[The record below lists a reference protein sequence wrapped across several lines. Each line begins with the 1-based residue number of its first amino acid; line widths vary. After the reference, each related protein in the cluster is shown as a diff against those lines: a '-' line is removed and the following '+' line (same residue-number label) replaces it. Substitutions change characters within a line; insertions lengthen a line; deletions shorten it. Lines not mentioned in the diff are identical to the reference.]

1 MIIVETPTIQKFT
14 LTHKEEPHRNFN
26 FPPMPKMYLELLEN
40 KNKIKQQLVNK
51 EYIPVA
57 PSVPKFNQPLSTRLD
72 ELLGDD
78 DLRSDGSDAR
88 SDSVLRL
95 DDDHSISTNS
105 STDESDDNSRVVSSS
120 NSPSDFKH
128 PPRKPFPLT
137 FPPTNREPIE
147 HVFMEDFQ
155 QAPSYQR
162 QIPQIPSSP
171 KFAFRPPILP
181 TLPENYEQKHVPS
194 LDQLNLKSNVIPDL
208 SYMKSNTEEDDLKR
222 KLLVQFE
229 LLRDSYKD
237 AKIPDFS
244 MHSDYKTMKDSYDL
258 TVRKLHITTSVST
271 YKTYLIGGFFLVE
284 IGLAKYMGFDMKGF
298 TQQQIL
304 GMSEYERLL
313 LELGEKSYVDEESQW
328 PVEVRL
334 LGVIVMNAA
343 LFLGSK
349 MIAKSSGGDI
359 LNMIRSMNTS
369 NNVASATAK
378 KRHMR
383 GPNIDIN
390 NLPDIG
396 PL

>member
-1 MIIVETPTIQKFT
+1 MIIAEKSPAIQKFT
-14 LTHKEEPHRNFN
+14 LSHKEEPHRDFN

-51 EYIPVA
+51 EYIPVEQ
-57 PSVPKFNQPLSTRLD
+57 PPQKFTQPLSTRLD
-72 ELLGDD
+72 ELLSDD
-78 DLRSDGSDAR
+78 DLKSDGSDR

-95 DDDHSISTNS
+95 ADDDSVSTSSSYDSNNS
-105 STDESDDNSRVVSSS
+105 DNENKSRAVSSS

-128 PPRKPFPLT
+128 LPRKLT
-137 FPPTNREPIE
+137 FPPVHREPIE
-147 HVFMEDFQ
+147 RVFTEDYQ
-155 QAPSYQR
+155 SSYKQR

-171 KFAFRPPILP
+171 KFVFQPPTLP
-181 TLPENYEQKHVPS
+181 TLPDNHEQKYVPS
-194 LDQLNLKSNVIPDL
+194 LDQLNFKSNVIPDI
-208 SYMKSNTEEDDLKR
+208 SYMKSDTEEDDLKR

-258 TVRKLHITTSVST
+258 TVRKLHITTSVGT
-271 YKTYLIGGFFLVE
+271 YKTYLIGGFMLVE
-284 IGLAKYMGFDMKGF
+284 YGLGKYLGFDMKGF
-298 TQQQIL
+298 TQQQVL
-304 GMSEYERLL
+304 SMTDYERLL

-334 LGVIVMNAA
+334 LGIIVMNAA

-349 MIAKSSGGDI
+349 MIAKSTGGDI
-359 LNMIRSMNTS
+359 LNMINSMNTS
-369 NNVASATAK
+369 NNMATAATK
-378 KRHMR
+378 KRHMK

-390 NLPDIG
+390 NLPDLG
-396 PL
+396 AL